1 MKAVKTDVRHTN
13 VRYRRELD
21 ESPLMVIDM

>member
-13 VRYRRELD
+13 VRYTRELD